1 MKAPSIPLHGVVAV
15 AAVRAVPVEMH
26 HHSVQEVVARVDNP
40 QSQGLHKH
48 SQVEVAVRVDAV
60 MPHVRVS
67 AQPADSAV
75 QVVAVLAVATAL
87 TAKFPQEMVQ
97 QIREAAVAVAPF
109 VMAPTTPAATVGAA
123 L

>member
-1 MKAPSIPLHGVVAV
+1 
-15 AAVRAVPVEMH
+15 
-26 HHSVQEVVARVDNP
+26 
-40 QSQGLHKH
+40 
-48 SQVEVAVRVDAV
+48 

-67 AQPADSAV
+67 EPWAV
-75 QVVAVLAVATAL
+75 PVDQTLVVPAVATAL

-109 VMAPTTPAATVGAA
+109 VMAPTTPAAAVGAA